1 MSSLVVRSESLLRC
15 ACAPLRAVK
24 SLKGK
29 SNASAR
35 WVRRQWG
42 DPVVKQAKREGLR
55 SRAAIKLRELDAVRP
70 PAFAAPPP
78 SLLRFQ
84 LLRRGD
90 VVLDLG
96 AAPGGWTQVAVEAT
110 APKNKNRSQA
120 DARARVVAVDLKH
133 FDPVEGAAIVVGDFR
148 QAAVREELGA
158 ALRGRKADVVL
169 SDMAPSF
176 SGNFLTDS
184 QHQLRLC
191 HNALKMAELY
201 LRPGGHFATK
211 ILRCDEAEE
220 FRADLKAAFDV
231 VKAMKPQ
238 SSRPESTEMFLVA
251 KGFRG
256 AKPLR
261 REEGP
266 EQKLYERRRSLLDGV
281 RGAAPVERSSR
292 VRSGGTG
299 LFDRDRPI

>member
-1 MSSLVVRSESLLRC
+1 MSSMVIRSGSLLGC
-15 ACAPLRAVK
+15 HFAPLRAVK

-35 WVRRQWG
+35 WVRRQWS

-55 SRAAIKLRELDAVRP
+55 SRAAFKLRELND
-70 PAFAAPPP
+70 
-78 SLLRFQ
+78 RFQ

-90 VVLDLG
+90 LVLDLG

-110 APKNKNRSQA
+110 APKSQKS
-120 DARARVVAVDLKH
+120 DGPPRVVAVDLLH
-133 FDPVEGAAIVVGDFR
+133 FDPIEGASIVVGDFR
-148 QAAVREELGA
+148 QAAVRKQLSE

-201 LRPGGHFATK
+201 LRPGGNFATK
-211 ILRCDEAEE
+211 ILRCDGSEE
-220 FRADLKAAFDV
+220 FREDLKASFDV

-251 KGFRG
+251 KGF
-256 AKPLR
+256 K
-261 REEGP
+261 
-266 EQKLYERRRSLLDGV
+266 
-281 RGAAPVERSSR
+281 
-292 VRSGGTG
+292 G
-299 LFDRDRPI
+299 LQQTET

>member
-1 MSSLVVRSESLLRC
+1 MNVFRSSLLGEP
-15 ACAPLRAVK
+15 PLRAFK

-35 WVRRQWG
+35 WVRRQWN
-42 DPVVKQAKREGLR
+42 DPMVKQAKREGLR
-55 SRAAIKLRELDAVRP
+55 SRAAFKLREMND
-70 PAFAAPPP
+70 
-78 SLLRFQ
+78 RFQ

-110 APKNKNRSQA
+110 NPKSSSKRGLE
-120 DARARVVAVDLKH
+120 RVVAVDLKH
-133 FDPVEGAAIVVGDFR
+133 FDAVEGATIVVGDFR
-148 QAAVREELGA
+148 QAAVRTQLDE

-169 SDMAPSF
+169 SDMAPAF
-176 SGNFLTDS
+176 SGTFLTDS
-184 QHQLRLC
+184 QQQLRLC

-211 ILRCDEAEE
+211 ILRCDGSED

-251 KGFRG
+251 KGFKG
-256 AKPLR
+256 GKQ
-261 REEGP
+261 EDEG
-266 EQKLYERRRSLLDGV
+266 
-281 RGAAPVERSSR
+281 
-292 VRSGGTG
+292 
-299 LFDRDRPI
+299 

>member
-1 MSSLVVRSESLLRC
+1 MSSTYIRSGSLLGCR
-15 ACAPLRAVK
+15 CAPLRAVK

-35 WVRRQWG
+35 WVRRQWS

-55 SRAAIKLRELDAVRP
+55 SRAAFKLRELND
-70 PAFAAPPP
+70 
-78 SLLRFQ
+78 RFQ

-90 VVLDLG
+90 MVLDLG

-110 APKNKNRSQA
+110 TPKSQKTVGPP
-120 DARARVVAVDLKH
+120 RVVAVDLLH
-133 FDPVEGAAIVVGDFR
+133 FDPIEGASIVVGDFR
-148 QAAVREELGA
+148 QAAVRKQLAE

-201 LRPGGHFATK
+201 LRPGGNFATK
-211 ILRCDEAEE
+211 VLRCDGSEE
-220 FRADLKAAFDV
+220 FRADLKASFDV
-231 VKAMKPQ
+231 VKGMKPQ

-251 KGFRG
+251 KGF
-256 AKPLR
+256 K
-261 REEGP
+261 
-266 EQKLYERRRSLLDGV
+266 GV
-281 RGAAPVERSSR
+281 QQVN
-292 VRSGGTG
+292 
-299 LFDRDRPI
+299 

>member
-1 MSSLVVRSESLLRC
+1 MNVFRSSLLGEP
-15 ACAPLRAVK
+15 PLRAFK

-35 WVRRQWG
+35 WVRRQWN
-42 DPVVKQAKREGLR
+42 DPMVKQAKREGLR
-55 SRAAIKLRELDAVRP
+55 SRAAFKLREMND
-70 PAFAAPPP
+70 
-78 SLLRFQ
+78 RFQ

-110 APKNKNRSQA
+110 NPKSSSKRGLE
-120 DARARVVAVDLKH
+120 RVVAVDLKH
-133 FDPVEGAAIVVGDFR
+133 FDAVEGATIVVGDFR
-148 QAAVREELGA
+148 QAAVRTQLDE
-158 ALRGRKADVVL
+158 ALRGHKADV
-169 SDMAPSF
+169 
-176 SGNFLTDS
+176 
-184 QHQLRLC
+184 QQLRLC

-211 ILRCDEAEE
+211 ILRCDGSED

-251 KGFRG
+251 KGFKG
-256 AKPLR
+256 GKQ
-261 REEGP
+261 EDEG
-266 EQKLYERRRSLLDGV
+266 
-281 RGAAPVERSSR
+281 
-292 VRSGGTG
+292 
-299 LFDRDRPI
+299 

>member
-1 MSSLVVRSESLLRC
+1 MFNRTGLLSCR
-15 ACAPLRAVK
+15 CAPLRAVK

-35 WVRRQWG
+35 WVRRQWS

-55 SRAAIKLRELDAVRP
+55 SRAAFKLRELND
-70 PAFAAPPP
+70 
-78 SLLRFQ
+78 RFQ

-110 APKNKNRSQA
+110 APKAKSKA
-120 DARARVVAVDLKH
+120 THVVAVDLKH

-148 QAAVREELGA
+148 QSAVRTQLNE
-158 ALRGRKADVVL
+158 ALKGRKADVVL

-184 QHQLRLC
+184 QQQLRLC

-201 LRPGGHFATK
+201 LRPGGNFATK
-211 ILRCDEAEE
+211 ILRCDGSEE

-251 KGFRG
+251 KGFKG
-256 AKPLR
+256 KD
-261 REEGP
+261 E
-266 EQKLYERRRSLLDGV
+266 
-281 RGAAPVERSSR
+281 
-292 VRSGGTG
+292 
-299 LFDRDRPI
+299 

>member
-1 MSSLVVRSESLLRC
+1 MSMYVRPGSLLGRC
-15 ACAPLRAVK
+15 WALRAVK

-35 WVRRQWG
+35 WVRRQWS

-55 SRAAIKLRELDAVRP
+55 SRAAFKLRELND
-70 PAFAAPPP
+70 
-78 SLLRFQ
+78 RFQ

-110 APKNKNRSQA
+110 APKSKAKSKSKEQQQQQQE
-120 DARARVVAVDLKH
+120 RVVAVDLKH

-148 QAAVREELGA
+148 QAAVRRQLDE
-158 ALRGRKADVVL
+158 ALRGRRADVVL

-211 ILRCDEAEE
+211 ILRCDGSEE

-251 KGFRG
+251 KGFKG
-256 AKPLR
+256 VKPKDAT
-261 REEGP
+261 E
-266 EQKLYERRRSLLDGV
+266 
-281 RGAAPVERSSR
+281 
-292 VRSGGTG
+292 
-299 LFDRDRPI
+299 

>member
-1 MSSLVVRSESLLRC
+1 MSSMYVRSGSLLGC
-15 ACAPLRAVK
+15 HCAPLRAVK

-35 WVRRQWG
+35 WVRRQWS

-55 SRAAIKLRELDAVRP
+55 SRAALKLRELND
-70 PAFAAPPP
+70 
-78 SLLRFQ
+78 RFQ

-90 VVLDLG
+90 LVLDLG

-110 APKNKNRSQA
+110 APKNHKT
-120 DARARVVAVDLKH
+120 DGPPRVVAVDLKH
-133 FDPVEGAAIVVGDFR
+133 FDPIEGASIVVGDFR
-148 QAAVREELGA
+148 QAAVRKQLSE

-176 SGNFLTDS
+176 SGTFLTDS

-201 LRPGGHFATK
+201 LRPGGNFATK
-211 ILRCDEAEE
+211 ILRCDGSEE
-220 FRADLKAAFDV
+220 FRADLKASFDV

-251 KGFRG
+251 KGFKG
-256 AKPLR
+256 VQQQ
-261 REEGP
+261 EE
-266 EQKLYERRRSLLDGV
+266 
-281 RGAAPVERSSR
+281 
-292 VRSGGTG
+292 
-299 LFDRDRPI
+299 